1 MSLSSNFTVEFV
13 DSNQARL
20 DGITS
25 EFGIMVGTS
34 IIFGAAKV
42 GNANGPVIFELGRE
56 STPKLVTGAA
66 TTFVSLT
73 VQNLAGRLM
82 SLRFQELS
90 SSLQA
95 QTHTFTIYPFALKLV
110 SEPPVAS
117 IAGQSIPISVEMH
130 DSRGQVLIS
139 L

>member
-25 EFGIMVGTS
+25 EFGIMVGAS

-95 QTHTFTIYPFALKLV
+95 QTNTFTIYPFALKLV

-130 DSRGQVLIS
+130 DSRGQVLIF